1 MKIKDP
7 KAEYRRLVKME
18 IKMRK
23 MHKAA
28 VYDQIFNA
36 DTTIPEFFEGYTK
49 ALEGALQMTPE
60 EKLNIVENVRAE
72 SVDA

>member
-1 MKIKDP
+1 MKIKNPD
-7 KAEYRRLVKME
+7 AEYRRLVNME
-18 IKMRK
+18 IEMRK

-49 ALEGALQMTPE
+49 ALEGALQMTPKE
-60 EKLNIVENVRAE
+60 RLEIVEKVRAE
-72 SVDA
+72 GADA